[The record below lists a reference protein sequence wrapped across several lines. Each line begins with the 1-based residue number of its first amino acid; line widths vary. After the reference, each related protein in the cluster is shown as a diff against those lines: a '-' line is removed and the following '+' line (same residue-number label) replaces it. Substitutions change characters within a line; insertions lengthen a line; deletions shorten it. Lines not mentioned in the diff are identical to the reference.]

1 VKMNMYIYIYIY
13 NKQWTNMK
21 VQIKIKMNKAHV
33 EVNRVWLRK
42 NNSHTTIVEL
52 CFFSYAISM

>member
-1 VKMNMYIYIYIY
+1 
-13 NKQWTNMK
+13 MK